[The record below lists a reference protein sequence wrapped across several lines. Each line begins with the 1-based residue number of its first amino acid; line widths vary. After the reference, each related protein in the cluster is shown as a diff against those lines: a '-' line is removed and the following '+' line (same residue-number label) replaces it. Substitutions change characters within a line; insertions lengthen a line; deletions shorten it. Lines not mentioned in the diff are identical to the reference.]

1 MKPILFAL
9 LCSLLYLSSNAQT
22 LAGRVVDEKEEPLPG
37 AVVFIPATQKHTS
50 TDSEGDFTLD
60 MSDADSALIVIQMIG
75 FRTDTIFW
83 SGQTD
88 MLFRLVASTE
98 LSEVIIQD
106 EKPGVYIS
114 EMNPIKTETITQ
126 TELGKAA
133 CCDLAGCFETQTTVQ
148 PQTTNVITNS
158 KELRILGLS
167 GVYNQILIDG
177 LPMVQGLSYTY
188 GISGIPGT
196 IVDQINV
203 SKGANSVVQG
213 FESISGQINVET
225 RSPANTD
232 QLFVNAYWNSFNEK
246 HFNANAAF
254 GGKKWRNLV
263 AVHTVQPADR
273 TDRHGDGFMDL
284 PLLTRYMVYNRF
296 EFGEADKPGWSGR
309 VGLRLLHEERVGGQM
324 NFHPEKGLGGQEI
337 YGQRVEM
344 MQPELFGRLDYTLS
358 QRSRLSLLASGF
370 AQEQDS
376 WFGLLGY
383 RASQRN
389 AYLNLQHEWD
399 YSLSGRM
406 IYGVSFRH
414 LDLRETIDLEND
426 LAGRTFA
433 GSYARLENI
442 PGVFAE
448 NTSHFLNQ
456 KLTWIAGIRA
466 DVHNEFGTRVT
477 PRTLLKYNISDRTS
491 IRASAGMGWRTVN
504 LFSENIGLLASSRN
518 IIFQEHLQPEQALN
532 YGLNFT
538 HKYES
543 GKWDGFVSADFYHTS
558 FQNQVFPDYD
568 TDPTMAIISNFTGP
582 SYSRAYQAEWQVR
595 YDRVVELKLGYGY
608 LDVYRMIGG
617 ERFELPFNPRHK
629 LLAVWSYKP
638 RSERFHLDVNF
649 HWYGQQRLPDTGS
662 NPELYQRPE
671 FSESF
676 TMVNAQFTLN
686 TGMFEWYLG
695 CENIFDFRQMRPIV
709 GWQDPFGPYFD
720 TSSVWGP
727 VRGREFYVGFRF
739 RLTKSTPEA

>member
-1 MKPILFAL
+1 MKSSFLFLLLTL
-9 LCSLLYLSSNAQT
+9 LCLSSYAQGIQG
-22 LAGRVVDEKEEPLPG
+22 LVFDDNEAPLPG
-37 AVVFIPATQKHTS
+37 AVVYVA
-50 TDSEGDFTLD
+50 DSEVYAT
-60 MSDADSALIVIQMIG
+60 SDADGRFSLNLPQSENVLLVCQMVG
-75 FRTDTIFW
+75 YKRDTLLL
-83 SGQTD
+83 SGQAEAV
-88 MLFRLVASTE
+88 FRLSTTTD
-98 LSEVIIQD
+98 LDEVVISD

-196 IVDQINV
+196 IVDQIHV

-232 QLFVNAYWNSFNEK
+232 KLFVNAYWNSFNEK

-254 GGKKWRNLV
+254 GGKNWRNMV
-263 AVHTVQPADR
+263 ALHTVQPADR

-296 EFGEADKPGWSGR
+296 EFGDADEKGWNGR
-309 VGLRLLHEERVGGQM
+309 VGLRLLQENRVGGQM
-324 NFHPEKGLGGQEI
+324 EFNPQTGAGGQDI

-344 MQPELFGRLDYTLS
+344 LQPEFFGRLDYTAG
-358 QRSRLSLLASGF
+358 QRSRFSLLASGF
-370 AQEQDS
+370 AHEQDS

-399 YSLSGRM
+399 YSLSGRI
-406 IYGVSFRH
+406 IYGVSYRH
-414 LDLRETIDLEND
+414 LDLRETINLEND

-433 GSYARLENI
+433 GNYARFENI

-448 NTSHFLNQ
+448 NTSHFLND

-466 DVHNEFGTRVT
+466 DFHNEFGTRVT
-477 PRTLLKYNISDRTS
+477 PRTLLKYNIADRTS
-491 IRASAGMGWRTVN
+491 IRASAGLGWRTVN
-504 LFSENIGLLASSRN
+504 LFSENIGLLASSRDV
-518 IIFQEHLQPEQALN
+518 IFQEHLLPEQALN

-538 HKYES
+538 HKFES
-543 GKWDGFVSADFYHTS
+543 GKFDGFMSADFYHTT

-568 TDPTMAIISNFTGP
+568 SDPTLAIISNYTGP

-629 LLAVWSYKP
+629 VLAVCSYKP
-638 RSERFHLDVNF
+638 RSEKFHFDVNF

-662 NPELYQRPE
+662 NPEIHQRPE
-671 FSESF
+671 FSESY
-676 TMVNAQFTLN
+676 TMLNAQFTLN
-686 TGMFEWYLG
+686 TGMFEWYIG

-739 RLTKSTPEA
+739 RLT